1 MPWIA
6 RRSVQFEALNSP
18 LRSDL
23 NNIILLSVLG
33 CTKVD
38 HFQSRKIVDYIRGRR
53 KTSADLRRRPSS
65 PLVICTLRRGSSGR
79 RNPWLV
85 YHRGIHHIYH
95 LTGPQLILHR
105 LRLLIAIH
113 ARGFALPF
121 FAGLTAGFA
130 AYHYVAGFAGV
141 IIVAGVASGATLT
154 IGQIAFPKVQSTLI
168 RGAIGLIYA
177 VPAGVTAYNCTRFR
191 AVGYSVRGLAHDLR
205 IDRGGRCRRHGLRM
219 DGDRGPIG

>member
-121 FAGLTAGFA
+121 FAGRGLCRLSLRCRLCRRNHRRRGRQWCHFDNRADR
-130 AYHYVAGFAGV
+130 
-141 IIVAGVASGATLT
+141 IS
-154 IGQIAFPKVQSTLI
+154 Q
-168 RGAIGLIYA
+168 GAINA
-177 VPAGVTAYNCTRFR
+177 DP
-191 AVGYSVRGLAHDLR
+191 RGHRSDLR
-205 IDRGGRCRRHGLRM
+205 GTGRCHCLQLHSVSSGWVFRPWAGA
-219 DGDRGPIG
+219 